1 VTRVEGLAAFVLVD
15 RNGLALATA
24 APASS
29 TLDVEELSAL
39 CPLVGEGRLRPEAMN
54 AAVGLGRTTE
64 LLAVDID
71 GEPMYLMSVAS
82 GRASAERSV
91 RRAAPGV
98 RRILGR

>member
-1 VTRVEGLAAFVLVD
+1 VLAD

-24 APASS
+24 APPSS

-39 CPLVGEGRLRPEAMN
+39 CPLIGEGRLHPEAVN
-54 AAVGLGRTTE
+54 AAVGAGRAAE
-64 LLAVDID
+64 LMEVDID
-71 GEPMYLMSVAS
+71 GEPMYLLSVAAA
-82 GRASAERSV
+82 RPAAERSV